1 MKFMLYFNSTSE
13 IHAIL
18 GYILIEFELGLF
30 SGDELLV
37 SFIKKPS
44 RDLQK
49 MLILISGQKYFC
61 TLQT

>member
-44 RDLQK
+44 RDL
-49 MLILISGQKYFC
+49 
-61 TLQT
+61 